1 MRKAVAKNENGDVVQ
16 TFESVN
22 DAAQFFNMKHTLL
35 LYYIKR
41 GIQINGLYVD
51 YLEERSPI
59 KKKKTYIPKKCH
71 FEEKEVELD
80 REKYLIIKYEVKD
93 KVVEYLTPF
102 IAEYQTKADAEK
114 GIGERLRKVEE
125 IAKQVLSKKGF
136 SYGAKAS
143 IERESFP
150 LRVYEEFTLP
160 AGEYT
165 ALIIRL
171 GSGKGDNWWCVVY
184 PPLCFSTTTNN
195 VVYKSKI
202 QEIIRSFKK

>member
-93 KVVEYLTPF
+93 KRICITPCPF
-102 IAEYQTKADAEK
+102 MDAPK
-114 GIGERLRKVEE
+114 HMV
-125 IAKQVLSKKGF
+125 
-136 SYGAKAS
+136 
-143 IERESFP
+143 
-150 LRVYEEFTLP
+150 
-160 AGEYT
+160 
-165 ALIIRL
+165 
-171 GSGKGDNWWCVVY
+171 GSGKCITCSRNRGRNK
-184 PPLCFSTTTNN
+184 STH
-195 VVYKSKI
+195 
-202 QEIIRSFKK
+202 EIACAKKHDPI